1 MIKIN
6 GEKNAKTR
14 VKLRFGKTQVHKCK
28 HTPVQGRIYMS
39 KQGRLSTSIHGRMA
53 GWTGHFM

>member
-28 HTPVQGRIYMS
+28 HTPVQGRIYICQS
-39 KQGRLSTSIHGRMA
+39 KVDSQRQSTVEWPDEPVI
-53 GWTGHFM
+53 